1 MKRRSFGVNLGVSVA
16 NVVAVVG
23 VSLAVVPLLIDR
35 LGLQGYGLWVLAQ
48 SVVIYVTAA
57 ENGFGPALARFTSVH
72 GHHPRHV
79 RPMLALALV
88 LYAAVGAVVLLACH
102 VLAVPLVDAFD
113 VPRAYHADAVHTVH
127 LLGWVAL
134 VALLAAGLGHVMDGL
149 ERFTAYTITNAL
161 GSAAFLIWLL
171 ASDRGLQLSDVAIA
185 ALIQWSLVGLLRL
198 VALRDVILARG
209 SLIPSRTLVREIFGF
224 SMRLQVAVM
233 ATLLN
238 TQTDRVVIGIVSSAK
253 TLGQVG
259 IATQVAEAGR
269 FLAYATFTPLA
280 ARLATAY
287 GTGGL
292 PALDALLHR
301 YRRLWTLG
309 VLGVLAVGVG
319 AARPAITAWVGGGHD
334 EASVYA
340 RAARRLR
347 RRAAPEPGVR
357 LPARSGAPGSKGCSA
372 WSRSP
377 STSPRPSSWAHGR
390 RRRRHRRHD
399 RRHLATTVWIMRRVR
414 GEVPSLAGRDARMAR
429 GGRRPGHRRL
439 HLPRG
444 AGAARGPAA
453 PGRVRRDRARG
464 HRRGGRVR
472 RRRRAGRR
480 GTARTSAG
488 SPLLDSPRMAETSLR
503 SRILA
508 NRRVLRTAQKARDV
522 ITYVTTPTPE
532 LRAWKRD
539 DLYRKLQLTYDLD
552 AGSTVLDVGG
562 FKGQWASDIVAM
574 YNCRVEVFEPVP
586 EYRAASRSASRATR
600 WSPSTR
606 RPRGRDAQRRARRLG
621 DASSHARA
629 DAPVED
635 GIAIELRSAAEVFA
649 ELPDGRVDLMK
660 VNIEGAEYEL
670 LESLVETG
678 LITQVRDLQVQFHR
692 FVPDAERR
700 MLALARLER
709 THEATYQYDFL
720 WENWR
725 RR

>member
-340 RAARRLR
+340 ALLLVGYGVGLLPSPAFAYLRAIGRPGLEGLFGVVTVAVNL
-347 RRAAPEPGVR
+347 AATLVMGLTVGAAGVI
-357 LPARSGAPGSKGCSA
+357 AATTVA
-372 WSRSP
+372 Y
-377 STSPRPSSWAHGR
+377 
-390 RRRRHRRHD
+390 
-399 RRHLATTVWIMRRVR
+399 LATTVWIMRRVR
-414 GEVPSLAGRDARMAR
+414 GEVPSSSPGETPGWHVAGAVLGTAAFTYLAGQALLEVLPRLAAFAGIGLVVIAAAVGYAAAVGLVAEARR
-429 GGRRPGHRRL
+429 GRRQE
-439 HLPRG
+439 
-444 AGAARGPAA
+444 AR
-453 PGRVRRDRARG
+453 
-464 HRRGGRVR
+464 
-472 RRRRAGRR
+472 
-480 GTARTSAG
+480 
-488 SPLLDSPRMAETSLR
+488 
-503 SRILA
+503 
-508 NRRVLRTAQKARDV
+508 
-522 ITYVTTPTPE
+522 
-532 LRAWKRD
+532 
-539 DLYRKLQLTYDLD
+539 
-552 AGSTVLDVGG
+552 
-562 FKGQWASDIVAM
+562 
-574 YNCRVEVFEPVP
+574 C
-586 EYRAASRSASRATR
+586 
-600 WSPSTR
+600 
-606 RPRGRDAQRRARRLG
+606 
-621 DASSHARA
+621 
-629 DAPVED
+629 
-635 GIAIELRSAAEVFA
+635 
-649 ELPDGRVDLMK
+649 
-660 VNIEGAEYEL
+660 
-670 LESLVETG
+670 
-678 LITQVRDLQVQFHR
+678 
-692 FVPDAERR
+692 
-700 MLALARLER
+700 
-709 THEATYQYDFL
+709 
-720 WENWR
+720 
-725 RR
+725 